1 MKPSEKMSIALI
13 AMNAAWSSFLGAI
26 VLYVDVFTGSDDMS
40 IFYMCWLG
48 LFALSGFVIYTL
60 YGGYD

>member
-1 MKPSEKMSIALI
+1 MKPSEKMGIALI

-26 VLYVDVFTGSDDMS
+26 VLYVDVFTGSDDMN